1 MGGIHHWRM
10 FKSCLR
16 SYTRSTAFHTF
27 NIWDIVIGKGKAHFG
42 KCSDWLLLEFN
53 NLTTYSSPFKRKFY
67 TAITFIK
74 INTDSYSFSFA
85 LSPSLSLTHTQR
97 LEEKERSERPWYK
110 CINAKRKELKSWI
123 VVLVCEYPGKW
134 SWPLISLWRL
144 FCHWLNS

>member
-1 MGGIHHWRM
+1 M
-10 FKSCLR
+10 FKVLYKEHCFSYIQHLR
-16 SYTRSTAFHTF
+16 YRHRKREGTF
-27 NIWDIVIGKGKAHFG
+27 WEMQ
-42 KCSDWLLLEFN
+42 WLLLEFN